1 MKRTTICLLIVFA
14 LLPIKVIAQ
23 EPVAYV
29 PPGAKVIAEALQ
41 EISDEDHEKLV
52 NYTKKLLRKKAA
64 LQKQLDEINGTL
76 DRIRSGQFPVDEIP
90 KEGCINCVT
99 IGR

>member
-1 MKRTTICLLIVFA
+1 MKRATICLLVVFS
-14 LLPIKVIAQ
+14 LLPIQVIAQ
-23 EPVAYV
+23 EVAYI
-29 PPGAKVIAEALQ
+29 PSGAKVIAEALQ

-76 DRIRSGQFPVDEIP
+76 DRIRRGQFPVDEIP
-90 KEGCINCVT
+90 ERCINCLTV
-99 IGR
+99 GR